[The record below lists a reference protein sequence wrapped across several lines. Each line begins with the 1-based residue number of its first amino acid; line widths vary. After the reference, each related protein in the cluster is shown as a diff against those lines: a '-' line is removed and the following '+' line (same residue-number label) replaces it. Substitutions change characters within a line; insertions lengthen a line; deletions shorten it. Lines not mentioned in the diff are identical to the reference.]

1 MGNFAYAK
9 ALVLEYLE
17 LHAGD
22 WRKQNRRELTESIVN
37 WVCET
42 HMAAGI
48 DTDKLE
54 RLIELLARWI
64 PIILAIFG
72 K

>member
-17 LHAGD
+17 LHAGE
-22 WRKQNRRELTESIVN
+22 WKKQNRRELGEAIVS
-37 WVCET
+37 WVRET

-48 DTDKLE
+48 DPDKLE
-54 RLIELLARWI
+54 RLLELLAKWI